1 VQTNEEVAIKLVSTM
16 SSSVAIDCLKCL
28 VFLLPR
34 VMKCSC
40 CLKSAIECL
49 RDSVGLS
56 ADGVNPD
63 NLFCSMFTVSSSS

>member
-56 ADGVNPD
+56 AGVNPD
-63 NLFCSMFTVSSSS
+63 NLFRSMFTVSS